1 MSEIEINEE
10 DMKKMIELIEPMNE
24 REKIAFLF
32 DAGYN
37 QALVDLEL
45 IDASGVLIP

>member
-10 DMKKMIELIEPMNE
+10 DMEKMIELIAPMNE

-37 QALVDLEL
+37 QALVDLEF
-45 IDASGVLIP
+45 IDEAGVLIP